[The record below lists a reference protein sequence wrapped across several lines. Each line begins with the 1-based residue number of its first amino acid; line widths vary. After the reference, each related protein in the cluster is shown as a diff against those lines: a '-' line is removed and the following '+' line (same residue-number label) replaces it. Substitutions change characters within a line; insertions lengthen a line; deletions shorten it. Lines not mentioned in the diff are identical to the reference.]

1 LQRFLDGDNEN
12 MCNNK
17 MALYV
22 VSVVESMRTKHWPQH
37 EQNSSAMQC
46 TYHTHPGLSMHLCM
60 SHQTI
65 NEDASKHEQQIEAD
79 ANPVMFLAVCMRTN
93 IILHWT
99 LNDGAA

>member
-1 LQRFLDGDNEN
+1 
-12 MCNNK
+12 
-17 MALYV
+17 
-22 VSVVESMRTKHWPQH
+22 
-37 EQNSSAMQC
+37 
-46 TYHTHPGLSMHLCM
+46 M